1 MNKTVFRQLH
11 LWLSVPF
18 GLIIVLMCLSGAI
31 LLFER
36 DFGHIGQVE
45 GKSEGL
51 RLLSIDSL
59 LSSAETFL
67 EGKNKIVGVTAYPD
81 ADHAYKIFSETPAM
95 AAIWVDQYTGEV
107 IGKYERVKIFK
118 LASVAHHRLLWK
130 SKADGAYGAKTGKIN
145 HIIGATLPFTG
156 YYLWIKRLCRKK
168 K

>member
-36 DFGHIGQVE
+36 DFGHIGQV
-45 GKSEGL
+45 
-51 RLLSIDSL
+51 
-59 LSSAETFL
+59 

>member
-36 DFGHIGQVE
+36 DFGHIGQV
-45 GKSEGL
+45 
-51 RLLSIDSL
+51 
-59 LSSAETFL
+59 

-118 LASVAHHRLLWK
+118 LASAAHRRLFGK